1 MKRVNKKVI
10 LGFFTLVLT
19 FLLSLPSL
27 NAASCRIS
35 VSAPSS
41 VVVGNNFTVKVTVSS
56 NASIGSWDYTLSYD
70 SSKVRHVS
78 GDLRKVDYGNGSKK
92 SITYSYT
99 FKALK
104 SSSATFKPV
113 NASVLDYASVGECL
127 SSVGSATV
135 TMRTMQ
141 EIEASYSR
149 NNNLSSLS
157 VEGAEL
163 TPAFNKDT
171 LEYEATLPIDTVQ
184 ANIIATPEDSKSTIT
199 GAGVREVMDGANKI
213 EVVVTAQHG
222 EVKTYVINL
231 TVLEMDPIKITL
243 NGKEYSIIRKAG
255 QIKEIPEGFTETKVK
270 IEDQEIVA
278 YESEIANLT
287 LVGLK
292 DNEGNAKLFI
302 YDKIKKEFKSMN
314 QTNSKETK
322 LFILNNT
329 KEVVPSDFKST
340 SFTYNKN
347 KVNGY
352 KLIGDKSNRYFL
364 VYAINIE
371 NGKEDFYLYDTK
383 EKTFQ
388 VYYEKLVNIKNK
400 DILIREYIIIGLL
413 IVFVLSLLIKILK
426 AFKSPEKRIKK
437 YQAKINKLKEKVS
450 NIDELD
456 DSYDISDLDDKP
468 TVKKV
473 ETDYVIPK
481 KSKKQKLKE
490 INDAKKK
497 LDESKNNKT
506 VKRVSLEDDE

>member
-1 MKRVNKKVI
+1 MKNKKVFW
-10 LGFFTLVLT
+10 LFVFLVSM
-19 FLLSLPSL
+19 FWYLPIVDAGCSIRV
-27 NAASCRIS
+27 N
-35 VSAPSS
+35 APSS
-41 VVVGNNFTVKVTVSS
+41 VVVGKTFTVKVTVA
-56 NASIGSWDYTLSYD
+56 ASPSVGNFDYVLSYD
-70 SSKVRHVS
+70 SSKTQLVS
-78 GDLRKVDYGNGSKK
+78 GSLKQSWWSENGTGSP
-92 SITYSYT
+92 SVSRTYT

-104 SSSATFKPV
+104 SGTATFSPV
-113 NASVLDYASVGECL
+113 NYLVSYANESDC
-127 SSVGSATV
+127 SPSISKATV

-149 NNNLSSLS
+149 NNNLSSLV

-347 KVNGY
+347 KVNVY

-437 YQAKINKLKEKVS
+437 YQAKINKLKEKVN

-456 DSYDISDLDDKP
+456 DSFDISDLDDKP
-468 TVKKV
+468 SVKKV

-497 LDESKNNKT
+497 LDESKSNKT